1 MNSFIDNVYVINMDK
16 DTDRLNK
23 MTKECNKFNIKFQR
37 FSGVDANK
45 LSVQEKNKY
54 VTNFCQKYCTNGMIG
69 CGLSHIKIYEDVI
82 NNNYNNVLILEDDIY
97 FADDFHTIF
106 NDALNN
112 LPTDYD
118 ILYIGCFGLSS
129 KEINY
134 DYNYLF
140 KLLSNKKKQNNTF
153 KNIFCPEFP
162 LGTHAYIIS
171 NQGCKKLLEIINK
184 INWHIDWQISF
195 NNKNLNIYVT
205 NKKIVHQL
213 WEESNN
219 SNMLSFPKYP
229 NTLLNNIYD
238 NNKVP
243 YSYIFN
249 VSIIKICN
257 VAIKLW
263 HIIFFILGLINNKY
277 LNIYILIYFVI
288 DFDFNTFFIFLFA
301 MLLNILFNYKFII
314 R

>member
-1 MNSFIDNVYVINMDK
+1 MDK

-37 FSGVDANK
+37 FSGIDANN
-45 LSVQEKNKY
+45 LSIKEKNKY

-69 CGLSHIKIYEDVI
+69 CGLSHFKIYEDVI
-82 NNNYNNVLILEDDIY
+82 KNNYNNVLILEDDVY
-97 FADDFHTIF
+97 FDDNFHNIL
-106 NDALNN
+106 NDSLKE
-112 LPTDYD
+112 LPKDYD
-118 ILYIGCFGLSS
+118 ILYVGSFGLSS

-134 DYNYLF
+134 DHNYLL
-140 KLLSNKKKQNNTF
+140 KLLSNKKKQNNSFNT
-153 KNIFCPEFP
+153 IFCPEFP
-162 LGTHAYIIS
+162 LGTHGYIVS
-171 NQGCKKLLEIINK
+171 NQGCKKILKNIKK
-184 INWHIDWQISF
+184 INYHIDWQI
-195 NNKNLNIYVT
+195 NLTNKNLNIYAT
-205 NKKIVHQL
+205 NEKIVYQH

-257 VAIKLW
+257 ITIKLW
-263 HIIFFILGLINNKY
+263 HIIFFILGFINNKY
-277 LNIYILIYFVI
+277 LNIYILIYFII

-301 MLLNILFNYKFII
+301 MILNILFYYKFTIL
-314 R
+314 